1 MSYTD
6 EYIDYLRVQK
16 RYSSRT
22 QELYRRYID
31 EFSEYCVMQEGED
44 IIMMLKRDIIRGF
57 IASGMDSGLSSATIN
72 LKISAISGFCR
83 FLVKRG
89 HLKANPVDSIPR
101 PKKSHPIPEF
111 YTQDSLLDY
120 FNTPLPDSSYR
131 NVRNR
136 MVVSM
141 LYTTG
146 MRRAELASLTIGD
159 VDFDRLVIRVCG
171 KGDKMREIP
180 VEASF
185 IAELKSYL
193 EVLNETFPDLE
204 NRHLFL
210 TNSGQPFYLSF
221 VNKVVKEELQGAAGI
236 LGKKS
241 PHKLRHSIA
250 THLLN
255 NGADLNSIKEVLG
268 HSSLAAT
275 QVYTHN
281 SFEQLKK
288 AFLTAHP
295 RAKKGGNYGH

>member
-31 EFSEYCVMQEGED
+31 EFSEYCVMQDGED

-89 HLKANPVDSIPR
+89 HLKSNPVDSVPR

-131 NVRNR
+131 HVRNR